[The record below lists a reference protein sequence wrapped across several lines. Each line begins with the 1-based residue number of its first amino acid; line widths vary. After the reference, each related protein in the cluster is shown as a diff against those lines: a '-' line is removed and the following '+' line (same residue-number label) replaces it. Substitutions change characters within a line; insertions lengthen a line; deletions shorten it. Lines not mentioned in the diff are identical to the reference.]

1 MLQARSIQIDNGK
14 AQVPKIK
21 LIESLV
27 ADDKQK
33 LTEKNEFPISS
44 QNMADTM
51 VLSSNNQ
58 DDECCEINEVI
69 N

>member
-1 MLQARSIQIDNGK
+1 M
-14 AQVPKIK
+14 IK
-21 LIESLV
+21 KV
-27 ADDKQK
+27 DW
-33 LTEKNEFPISS
+33 EKWFPISS

-69 N
+69 